1 MKAVLTYKVME
12 GSSPVEKTKLFDT
25 EKSIKICNIR
35 NHYDK
40 IMQELY
46 ISKTGILFKLDIKK
60 GTLEVPDQKKCK
72 EWIGRE
78 NPDKYIE
85 FFGRPEE
92 A

>member
-1 MKAVLTYKVME
+1 MKAVLTYRVME

-46 ISKTGILFKLDIKK
+46 ISKTGILFQLDIKK
-60 GTLEVPDQKKCK
+60 GILEVTDQKKCK

-78 NPDKYIE
+78 KPDKYIE